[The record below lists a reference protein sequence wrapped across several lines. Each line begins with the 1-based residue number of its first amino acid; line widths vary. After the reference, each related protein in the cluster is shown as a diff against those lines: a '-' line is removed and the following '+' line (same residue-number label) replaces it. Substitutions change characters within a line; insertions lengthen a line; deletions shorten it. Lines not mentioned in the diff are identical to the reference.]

1 MKVKIETVPFEKVK
15 EFWKKSKYSGDQRW
29 GWGLTKED
37 AEKLRKLKNSK
48 EIVVLR
54 IDSIPKYEAFEPN
67 VIISD
72 DVRFFI
78 TVADQH
84 MKAFAQRYIPQ
95 VEFEGGPHPEWW
107 EVGETSRQRQ
117 RRMNQANAS
126 K

>member
-1 MKVKIETVPFEKVK
+1 MVPFKKVK
-15 EFWKKSKYSGDQRW
+15 EFWTKSGYSGGQRW
-29 GWGLTKED
+29 GWGLAKED
-37 AEKLRKLKNSK
+37 AEKLRELKNAK

-54 IDSIPKYEAFEPN
+54 IDNIPNYEAFEPN

-72 DVRFFI
+72 DLKFFI
-78 TVADQH
+78 TVSDQH

-117 RRMNQANAS
+117 RRMDQAKTS